1 MIAALGSPSMVAPT
15 GPKKGLGA
23 EISYGKISILGRNR
37 PKIHREIEV
46 YITGLV
52 LTSGTQEATR
62 EGAPLVSRAV
72 NSRPLIIFKGC
83 GSLHLYGGAR

>member
-1 MIAALGSPSMVAPT
+1 M
-15 GPKKGLGA
+15 
-23 EISYGKISILGRNR
+23 LGRNR

-46 YITGLV
+46 HITGLV

-83 GSLHLYGGAR
+83 GSHNFIGALAEASARRNLLHSPTVLGSFQFSWNVCKIC